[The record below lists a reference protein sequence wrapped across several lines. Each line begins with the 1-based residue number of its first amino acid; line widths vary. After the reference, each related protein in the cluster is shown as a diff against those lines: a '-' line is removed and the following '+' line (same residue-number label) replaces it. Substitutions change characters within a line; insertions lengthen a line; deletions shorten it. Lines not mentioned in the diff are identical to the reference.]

1 MTGYNSDQ
9 GRELRRARL
18 TVIRPNNASE
28 ILSKRLF
35 DETYKDQHVVT
46 REVMPEVEESERV
59 MFCPACQ
66 EQMDDTLV
74 AVRKL
79 HVVYEQDPLRNYRA
93 LVTASCKGCGWNEI
107 IPIEAPKALDDEEL
121 RVLHEATAYKARD
134 AMRNQSGLLDASRY
148 SQEAMRQWNK
158 QAMHGQMYGA
168 GPKVMKAIMSGKLGR
183 IEGFDVHEAAAMA
196 PEPTRGQPLANAVW
210 EEYAARDKQ
219 RADVKAERHMVE
231 HRRVM
236 DQRVMDQYAQAA
248 AVEMAKK
255 IDRDVMDQMSK
266 AVDTINVAPRPKYA
280 VAPPP
285 KPSPTPPQYFEEVR
299 AMEKAIL
306 QEPDTHK
313 REQQLSR
320 LRRYFK

>member
-1 MTGYNSDQ
+1 MTDYNSDQ

-18 TVIRPNNASE
+18 TVIRPNNAAT

-107 IPIEAPKALDDEEL
+107 IPIEAPGDLSDEEKQIL
-121 RVLHEATAYKARD
+121 RADMSIGQSSQVLSGQA
-134 AMRNQSGLLDASRY
+134 QSQWSEQMLRQY
-148 SQEAMRQWNK
+148 SK
-158 QAMHGQMYGA
+158 QSMLGQMYGA
-168 GPKVMKAIMSGKLGR
+168 GPKAMKAIMSGKVGSIAGMDIYDAKSLS
-183 IEGFDVHEAAAMA
+183 VHPA
-196 PEPTRGQPLANAVW
+196 PTRGQPLADAVW
-210 EEYAARDKQ
+210 GEYAALDKR
-219 RADVKAERHMVE
+219 RANVVSARASLESRKLR
-231 HRRVM
+231 
-236 DQRVMDQYAQAA
+236 DQYAAA
-248 AVEMAKK
+248 ASAEMAKK
-255 IDRDVMDQMSK
+255 IDREIMGQMSK
-266 AVDTINVAPRPKYA
+266 AVDTIKIAPRPKYA

-285 KPSPTPPQYFEEVR
+285 KPSPTPPQYFEEVK
-299 AMEKAIL
+299 AMEKALL
-306 QEPDTHK
+306 QEPDTAK
-313 REQQLSR
+313 REQLLLSR